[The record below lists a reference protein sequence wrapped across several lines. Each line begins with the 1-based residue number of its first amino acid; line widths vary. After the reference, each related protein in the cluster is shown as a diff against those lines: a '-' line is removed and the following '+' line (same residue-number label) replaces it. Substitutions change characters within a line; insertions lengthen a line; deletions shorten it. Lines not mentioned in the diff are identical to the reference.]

1 MINHRDRLQSC
12 LDGKILDRVPVA
24 LWRHFPVDDQTAA
37 GLAAATV
44 AFQKAYDFD
53 LVKVTPPSSFCIQ
66 DWGATDVWEGSA
78 EGTRAYNRR
87 VIQQPEDWMKLAPL
101 DPLAG
106 RLGQQLETLRLIRQE
121 LGGETPILQTIF
133 SPLHQAKNLAGS
145 EQLLIHLRKEP
156 EALLAGLA
164 TIARTTQN
172 FVEEARS
179 TGIDGIFYAVQH
191 ARYNL
196 LSVDEY
202 LRFGRPFDLHILEPA
217 RDLWINML
225 HLHGSDIMFDL
236 FLDYPLQVINWHDQ
250 ETPPSLT
257 DGLKRFKGAVCGGL
271 RRDETMLLG
280 DPQAILTEARAAI
293 QATNGERFILG
304 TGCVVFTTVPHG
316 NILAARRSVE
326 AAW

>member
-1 MINHRDRLQSC
+1 MISHRDRLQSC

-37 GLAAATV
+37 GLAASTV

-78 EGTRAYNRR
+78 EGTRTYNRR
-87 VIQQPEDWMKLAPL
+87 VIQKPEDWMKLAPL

-106 RLGQQLETLRLIRQE
+106 RLGQQLEALRLIRQE
-121 LGGETPILQTIF
+121 LGDKTPILQTIF

-179 TGIDGIFYAVQH
+179 TGIDGIFYAIQH

-257 DGLKRFKGAVCGGL
+257 DGLKLFKGAVCGGL

-280 DPQAILTEARAAI
+280 DPKAIIAEARAAI
-293 QATNGERFILG
+293 QATYGERFILG

-316 NILAARRSVE
+316 NILAARHSVE
-326 AAW
+326 AAR